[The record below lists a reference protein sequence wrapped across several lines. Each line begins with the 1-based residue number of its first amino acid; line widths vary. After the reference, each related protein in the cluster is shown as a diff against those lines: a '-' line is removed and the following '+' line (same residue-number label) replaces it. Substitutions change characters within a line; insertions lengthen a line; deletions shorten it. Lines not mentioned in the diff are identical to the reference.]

1 MQEGTSNN
9 STGDHASR
17 VATAMATSRKRPQ
30 LNGGAHALHGTKFPR
45 RNITPSGTTM
55 SSTGGILVPPQIRG
69 RSVSLHPQKQFLT
82 DQYPEQNLM
91 HWGIKFS
98 VLFQTIK
105 LEEGFLLG
113 RILLKVSYSPPYPG
127 GSQFSSLSSLQGLS
141 IQSFMDYSLVGRM
154 YPAEVVFSHIVIS
167 ASVLMCTA
175 VVFG

>member
-1 MQEGTSNN
+1 LVRLPDATELLGGSMQEGTSNN

-30 LNGGAHALHGTKFPR
+30 LNGGAHALHSTKFPR

-55 SSTGGILVPPQIRG
+55 SSTGGVLVPPQIRG

-127 GSQFSSLSSLQGLS
+127 GSQFSSLSSLQVYQSKALWIILLWGECIQQRLS
-141 IQSFMDYSLVGRM
+141 FLT
-154 YPAEVVFSHIVIS
+154 
-167 ASVLMCTA
+167 L
-175 VVFG
+175 